1 MSRFKVPAPYFS
13 LPPQQYDSSYFA
25 DIVRSFA
32 VFIHIA
38 TNPGEERATTMTIT
52 NLPDNDTGL
61 EVGALFEQ
69 NGQLFVT
76 RANIPRPA
84 GLSSTGAVGTVTV
97 TTG

>member
-61 EVGALFEQ
+61 EVGALF
-69 NGQLFVT
+69 VT

>member
-13 LPPQQYDSSYFA
+13 LPPQQYESSYFA

-52 NLPDNDTGL
+52 NFPNNDSGL
-61 EVGALFEQ
+61 ELGALFEQ
-69 NGQLFVT
+69 NGFVLIT
-76 RANIPRPA
+76 KVNTPHPA
-84 GLSSTGAVGTVTV
+84 GLEGTGAVGSVTV